1 MNYKVK
7 YQHKLIPNFF
17 YIIIFIVLVFC
28 IFLYYSAP
36 ERIWIF
42 FQSDSIFI
50 PYFFKDLTQ
59 HHGHLLEWTFPP
71 VLYVFPD
78 IFIFFI
84 LAGIIHN
91 LNMAILLF
99 AFIQF
104 ALYYSLI
111 VCIGRT
117 VIQKKNSSLFHFSV
131 LMSLLLLATGKLQQ
145 EAFMGLVSNYHF
157 GAALMFLVGIYFILK
172 TLQLR
177 QKPHLL
183 ATSSP
188 LRTLGQ
194 TVGLNNYFGLFL
206 TCLLTSFS
214 DMLFLPQFFI
224 PALISF
230 GLLFFLSGKEQTT
243 TLKINA
249 IVISA
254 GSLIG
259 YALFRL
265 RLFCL
270 DIPINPHLLKR
281 SSWHDLLMA
290 NNQFFQN
297 LNDFSQHN
305 FIIVLLLAAYF
316 IVTFLYISKLIIN
329 RIHRRKLNDDI
340 TIVFSHC
347 MLLMCM
353 ISIYISTLFFDNNL
367 MNPGYNGLRHCQPF
381 ILFPVFLGVP
391 LYITQWTSLNETFNR
406 NSLWISLVF
415 ILCAYIFSSSGNI
428 KNILNFYPE
437 EVACLDNFK
446 DQYHL
451 QNGFANYWQAKSYSF
466 ISKKNITIVALQN
479 YEKIKKLE
487 PKAWI
492 STTHDRTANQFNF
505 VLTQNDT
512 DGIDKDYLLNTFGEP
527 SFKLICPATQ
537 GGNRSY
543 INVYKNTINIS

>member
-1 MNYKVK
+1 M
-7 YQHKLIPNFF
+7 
-17 YIIIFIVLVFC
+17 
-28 IFLYYSAP
+28 
-36 ERIWIF
+36 
-42 FQSDSIFI
+42 
-50 PYFFKDLTQ
+50 
-59 HHGHLLEWTFPP
+59 
-71 VLYVFPD
+71 FPD

-84 LAGIIHN
+84 VAGIIQN
-91 LNMAILLF
+91 LKIAILFF

-111 VCIGRT
+111 VLIGRT
-117 VIQKKNSSLFHFSV
+117 VIQQKNSSLFHFSV
-131 LMSLLLLATGKLQQ
+131 LMSLFLLAIGRLQQ
-145 EAFMGLVSNYHF
+145 ESFMGIISNYHF
-157 GAALMFLVGIYFILK
+157 GAALMFLVGFYFILK
-172 TLQLR
+172 TLQPKK
-177 QKPHLL
+177 QPHQVV
-183 ATSSP
+183 SSP
-188 LRTLGQ
+188 LETC
-194 TVGLNNYFGLFL
+194 THNIVWNNYFGLFL

-224 PALISF
+224 PVLMSL
-230 GLLFFLSGKEQTT
+230 GLLFFLCGKEQAP

-249 IVISA
+249 MVVSV
-254 GSLIG
+254 GSLLG
-259 YALFRL
+259 YTLFRL

-281 SSWHDLLMA
+281 SSWHDLLIA

-297 LNDFSQHN
+297 LNDFSQQN
-305 FIIVLLLAAYF
+305 FIIVLLLAGYF
-316 IVTFLYISKLIIN
+316 IITLLYISKLIFN
-329 RIHRRKLNDDI
+329 RIHQRKLKDDI

-347 MLLMCM
+347 ILLSCM
-353 ISIYISTLFFDNNL
+353 IFIYISILLFDNNL
-367 MNPGYNGLRHCQPF
+367 MNPGYNGLRHCQPL

-391 LYITQWTSLNETFNR
+391 LYITQWTNLNETFNR
-406 NSLWISLVF
+406 NSLWIALVF
-415 ILCAYIFSSSGNI
+415 ILCAYLFSSSGNI

-451 QNGFANYWQAKSYSF
+451 QNGFANYWAAKSYSF

-479 YEKIKKLE
+479 YTKIKKLE

-505 VLTQNDT
+505 VITQNHT
-512 DGIDKDYLLNTFGEP
+512 DAIHPDYLLNTFGEP